1 MRTHGYSGPFVS
13 LTPAYIATRSPPER
27 FGARIGNSSSFH
39 ILIYVIALKEL
50 LGTIFLVDAVAT
62 FAGPAVAGTFLPTVT
77 QRNFNRLIVF
87 TGVMILGG
95 ALCLGIAYV
104 LAIREKRM
112 LPRESCSE
120 NTLANDISPSH
131 VQEKIGESEKDGQD
145 TTVVTT
151 VSSNA

>member
-1 MRTHGYSGPFVS
+1 
-13 LTPAYIATRSPPER
+13 
-27 FGARIGNSSSFH
+27 
-39 ILIYVIALKEL
+39 
-50 LGTIFLVDAVAT
+50 
-62 FAGPAVAGTFLPTVT
+62 
-77 QRNFNRLIVF
+77 
-87 TGVMILGG
+87 MILGG